1 MEQLGVSLHLRL
13 DKSWCGT
20 HAWLR
25 ACTDRGERVNRTADT
40 FMPTIITAARLVT
53 PVEWIEAPV
62 VVVDDGSITALRSR
76 SEGEIPAG
84 PVLNFPD
91 LILAPGFIDIH
102 IHGGAGRDA
111 MEADESALEQIERQ
125 LVKHG
130 VTAYLPTTVTA
141 PQEKILK
148 ALEGLGRSITTAN
161 KNDRRAAPLGIHLEG
176 PFISHEKRGVHPPE
190 NLLPSSPQALDRF
203 WQASAGSIRMMTIA
217 PELPGAAETIRYAR
231 SLGVRS
237 SLGHSNA
244 TYQEA
249 QSGISAGADHAT
261 HTFNA
266 MRALDHREPGIL
278 GAVLENDDLTA
289 DIIADG
295 IHVHPSILK
304 LFLRAK
310 GADRAIL
317 ITDAIS
323 ATGMPDGIYNLG
335 GLEVQVSNGRCEY
348 QGKLAGSVLTLDR
361 AIRNV
366 MSFAGWQLQ
375 QAIKLATYNPAERL
389 GVSNQRGLLAPGRRA
404 DLVVLTPEGNVV
416 HTIIGGE
423 IAN

>member
-1 MEQLGVSLHLRL
+1 
-13 DKSWCGT
+13 
-20 HAWLR
+20 
-25 ACTDRGERVNRTADT
+25 
-40 FMPTIITAARLVT
+40 MPTIITAACLVT
-53 PVEWIEAPV
+53 PVERIEAPV
-62 VVVDDGSITALRSR
+62 MVIEHGHIVSLASR
-76 SEGEIPAG
+76 NATEISEGRR
-84 PVLNFPD
+84 LDFQN

-111 MEADESALEQIERQ
+111 MEASESALEQIERQ

-148 ALEGLGRSITTAN
+148 ALDGLGKSIAGAN
-161 KNDRRAAPLGIHLEG
+161 RNQGRAAPLGIHLEG
-176 PFISHEKRGVHPPE
+176 PFISHEKRGVHPPQD
-190 NLLPSSPQALDRF
+190 LLPPSPQALERF
-203 WQASAGSIRMMTIA
+203 WQASAGNIRMMTIA
-217 PELPGAAETIRYAR
+217 PELPGALETIRYAR
-231 SLGVRS
+231 SLGVHS

-244 TYQEA
+244 TYKEA

-266 MRALDHREPGIL
+266 MRALDHRDPGIL
-278 GAVLENDDLTA
+278 GAVLENDELTA

-295 IHVHPSILK
+295 IHVHPSVLK

-323 ATGMPDGIYNLG
+323 ATDMPDGVYSLG
-335 GLEVQVSNGRCEY
+335 GLEVQVSNGRCEF

-375 QAIKLATYNPAERL
+375 QAIKLATLNPAQRL
-389 GVSNQRGLLAPGRRA
+389 GISDQRGLLAAGRRA
-404 DLVVLTPEGNVV
+404 DLVVLTPEGEVA

-423 IAN
+423 IVN

>member
-1 MEQLGVSLHLRL
+1 
-13 DKSWCGT
+13 
-20 HAWLR
+20 
-25 ACTDRGERVNRTADT
+25 
-40 FMPTIITAARLVT
+40 MPTVITASRLVT
-53 PVEWIEAPV
+53 PVEWIEAPIV
-62 VVVDDGSITALRSR
+62 VVEDGHITALRSR
-76 SEGEIPAG
+76 SSAEIPAG
-84 PVLNFPD
+84 RRLDFEN

-111 MEADESALEQIERQ
+111 MEADESALAQIERQ

-141 PQEKILK
+141 PHEKILE
-148 ALEGLGRSITTAN
+148 ALDGLGKSIAVAN
-161 KNDRRAAPLGIHLEG
+161 KNHGRAAPLGIHLEG
-176 PFISHEKRGVHPPE
+176 PFISHEKCGVHPTKD
-190 NLLPSSPQALDRF
+190 LLTPSPQALDRF
-203 WQASAGSIRMMTIA
+203 WQASAGTIRMMTIA
-217 PELPGAAETIRYAR
+217 PELPGAAETIRHAQT
-231 SLGVRS
+231 LGVHS
-237 SLGHSNA
+237 SLGHPNA
-244 TYQEA
+244 TYQQA

-266 MRALDHREPGIL
+266 MRALDHRDPGIL
-278 GAVLENDDLTA
+278 GAVLENDQLTA

-295 IHVHPSILK
+295 IHVHPSVLE

-323 ATGMPDGIYNLG
+323 ATGMPDGIYSLG
-335 GLEVQVSNGRCEY
+335 GLEVQVSIGRCEY

-366 MSFAGWQLQ
+366 MTFAGWQLQ
-375 QAIKLATYNPAERL
+375 QEIKLATLNHAQRL
-389 GVSNQRGLLAPGRRA
+389 GISDQRGLLATGMRA
-404 DLVVLTPEGNVV
+404 DLVVLTPEGQVV
-416 HTIIGGE
+416 QTIIGGE

>member
-1 MEQLGVSLHLRL
+1 MTTV
-13 DKSWCGT
+13 
-20 HAWLR
+20 
-25 ACTDRGERVNRTADT
+25 
-40 FMPTIITAARLVT
+40 ITASRLVT

-62 VVVDDGSITALRSR
+62 VVVGDGHITALHSR
-76 SEGEIPAG
+76 DSAEIPTG
-84 PVLNFPD
+84 KLLNFPN

-111 MEADESALEQIERQ
+111 MEADESALAQIERQ

-141 PQEKILK
+141 PKERILE
-148 ALEGLGRSITTAN
+148 ALDGLGKAIATPN
-161 KNDRRAAPLGIHLEG
+161 KSRGRAAPLGIHLEG

-190 NLLPSSPQALDRF
+190 NLVLPSQQAFDHF
-203 WQASAGSIRMMTIA
+203 WQASAGTIRMMTIA
-217 PELPGAAETIRYAR
+217 PELPGAVETIQYAR
-231 SLGVRS
+231 TLGVHP

-249 QSGISAGADHAT
+249 QAGISVGADHAT

-266 MRALDHREPGIL
+266 MRALDHRDPGIL
-278 GAVLENDDLTA
+278 GAVLENDELTA

-295 IHVHPSILK
+295 IHVHPSVLN

-323 ATGMPDGIYNLG
+323 ATDMPDGTYSLG

-375 QAIKLATYNPAERL
+375 QAVKLATLNPAKHL
-389 GVSNQRGLLAPGRRA
+389 GISDQRGLLAPGRRA
-404 DLVVLTPEGNVV
+404 DLVVLTPEGEVV
-416 HTIIGGE
+416 QTIIGGE

>member
-1 MEQLGVSLHLRL
+1 M
-13 DKSWCGT
+13 T
-20 HAWLR
+20 
-25 ACTDRGERVNRTADT
+25 
-40 FMPTIITAARLVT
+40 TIITASRLIT
-53 PVEWIEAPV
+53 PVEWIESPIV
-62 VVVDDGSITALRSR
+62 VVEDGHITALRSR
-76 SEGEIPAG
+76 SAAEIPAG
-84 PVLNFPD
+84 RLLDFPD

-111 MEADESALEQIERQ
+111 MEADESALAQIERQ
-125 LVKHG
+125 LVQHG

-141 PQEKILK
+141 SEEKILK
-148 ALEGLGRSITTAN
+148 ALGGLGKLIAMAN
-161 KNDRRAAPLGIHLEG
+161 KNQGRAAPLGIHLEG
-176 PFISHEKRGVHPPE
+176 PFISHEKRGVHPPQD
-190 NLLPSSPQALDRF
+190 LLPPTPQALERF
-203 WQASAGSIRMMTIA
+203 WQASAGTIRMMTVA
-217 PELPGAAETIRYAR
+217 PELPGAVETIQYAR
-231 SLGVRS
+231 TLGVHS

-249 QSGISAGADHAT
+249 QSGIAAGADHAT

-266 MRALDHREPGIL
+266 MRPLDHRDPGIL
-278 GAVLENDDLTA
+278 AAVLENDELTA

-295 IHVHPSILK
+295 IHVHPSVLS

-310 GADRAIL
+310 GTDRAIL

-323 ATGMPDGIYNLG
+323 ATGMPDGIYSLG

-361 AIRNV
+361 AIINV
-366 MSFAGWQLQ
+366 MTFAGWQLQ
-375 QAIKLATYNPAERL
+375 QAVRLATLNPAQRL
-389 GVSNQRGLLAPGRRA
+389 GITDQRGLLAPGRRA
-404 DLVVLTPEGNVV
+404 DLVVLTPEGEVA